1 MQFVKCFQGDTPDP
15 HRLRLKAEARNLAM
29 FKEASQR
36 PLEVL
41 SAPPLAELCPEPLS
55 LNLKVQVL
63 AQGDPVP

>member
-1 MQFVKCFQGDTPDP
+1 MQFIKFIQGDTPDP
-15 HRLRLKAEARNLAM
+15 HPLRLKVEARNLAS

-41 SAPPLAELCPEPLS
+41 SAHPLAELCPEPLS
-55 LNLKVQVL
+55 LNLKVQGL